1 MLLMH
6 FIILGKF
13 RECSIGTG
21 LEEQLSR
28 AVTIPNRHPKMIA
41 QERILPNCSPENEA
55 LGECT
60 QRTGSSAEEN
70 QAQNCLQKSPVYR
83 TSPDS
88 ALRKSRPLLFRPFC
102 RFHIIYT
109 TSKLESHQARS
120 WRRQWQPTPVLLPG
134 KSHGQRSLVGCS
146 PWGHEESD
154 TTERLHF
161 HFSLSCVGE
170 GNGNPLQCSCL
181 KNPRDGGA

>member
-1 MLLMH
+1 MKLKNVPFSLNFILECVNPKYGSKKQRRMLLMH

-28 AVTIPNRHPKMIA
+28 AVTIPNRHQKMIA

-109 TSKLESHQARS
+109 TSKLESH
-120 WRRQWQPTPVLLPG
+120 
-134 KSHGQRSLVGCS
+134 
-146 PWGHEESD
+146 
-154 TTERLHF
+154 
-161 HFSLSCVGE
+161 
-170 GNGNPLQCSCL
+170 
-181 KNPRDGGA
+181 